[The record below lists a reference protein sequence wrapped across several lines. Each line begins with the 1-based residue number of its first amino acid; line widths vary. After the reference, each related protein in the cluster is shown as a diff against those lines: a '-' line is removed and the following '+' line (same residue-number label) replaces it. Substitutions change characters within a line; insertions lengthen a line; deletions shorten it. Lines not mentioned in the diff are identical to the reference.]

1 MTATSD
7 LALATRD
14 LRKSYG
20 RQMALAG
27 LNLEVPRG
35 VVYGFLG
42 PNGAGKTTTVRLL
55 TGLIRPDG
63 GSIELFGRPFRHSD
77 RKMLFDVG
85 ALIES
90 PSFYPHLSGRN
101 NLIVLAAAG
110 KPVPRARIEELL
122 DIVGLV
128 NRADDR
134 VSNYS
139 LGMKQRLGI
148 AVALLN
154 DPQLLLL
161 DEPANGLDP
170 HGIVQLR
177 NTLKALA
184 AGGKTVFVS
193 SHILPEI
200 QQLADIIGIVAAGR
214 LVTQG
219 PLDELL
225 LSQAVIRVRVAPSEI
240 EEAGGVL
247 ARLAGAAHVASEDPA
262 SGWLAARMP
271 ATRSSEV
278 NRALA
283 QAGIY
288 ASALEAG
295 SDLESLF
302 LQLTQPPM
310 PVVPPPAPG
319 AVPGWPTRAAR

>member
-1 MTATSD
+1 MTATSN
-7 LALATRD
+7 LALATHD

-101 NLIVLAAAG
+101 NLIVM
-110 KPVPRARIEELL
+110 PRARIEELL
-122 DIVGLV
+122 EIVGLTS
-128 NRADDR
+128 RANDR

-200 QQLADIIGIVAAGR
+200 QQLADIIGIVAAGK

-225 LSQAVIRVRVAPSEI
+225 LSQAVIRVRVEPSEI
-240 EEAGGVL
+240 EKARGVL
-247 ARLAGAAHVASEDPA
+247 AQLAGAQHVTSTDAA

-271 ATRSSEV
+271 AARSSEA

-283 QAGIY
+283 GAGIY

-310 PVVPPPAPG
+310 PVAPPSAHG
-319 AVPGWPTRAAR
+319 AVPGWPTGAAR